1 MSICFSLWCHL
12 LVKISSTLEC
22 FSTPIMLIYTFIY
35 SFAYMNW
42 KIVIFL
48 LIKHGGHSKPPNIA
62 TNIRNSITY
71 HNLYMTLKIPLYA
84 LVWKLS
90 YDLEREIK
98 FLKHFTVLVRLIGI
112 WSRPKDENVLPE
124 YTSQK
129 IGLDLKISSLITSF
143 HQTQFIWKAKLFGQT
158 FFLQT
163 LVWKTYFLFWQ
174 I

>member
-1 MSICFSLWCHL
+1 
-12 LVKISSTLEC
+12 
-22 FSTPIMLIYTFIY
+22 
-35 SFAYMNW
+35 
-42 KIVIFL
+42 
-48 LIKHGGHSKPPNIA
+48 
-62 TNIRNSITY
+62 
-71 HNLYMTLKIPLYA
+71 MTLKIPLYA

-158 FFLQT
+158 FFLKT
-163 LVWKTYFLFWQ
+163 LVWKTYFLFGKYNTNTSPYKSHKYNMNFYRYLLFGMQNFCFVIFIFSSGFVPSLFIKKNSIFQKQTSREDIRLWLYLH
-174 I
+174 IFVM